1 MSPCD
6 RRCLG
11 ELLHISVGGHGE
23 DRGLS
28 SASIPLPE
36 SSGVCLHD
44 THDPSTPVRGHV
56 TEDFLLLGLVVVQ
69 INGVDARGRV
79 SIQHGLGAVP
89 GEWVQDSS
97 CGMRRKSGSLR
108 AGLGQG
114 LSGRSSSAH

>member
-1 MSPCD
+1 MTGTILENLIPV
-6 RRCLG
+6 
-11 ELLHISVGGHGE
+11 SVRGHGE
-23 DRGLS
+23 DLGLS
-28 SASIPLPE
+28 SAPTPLLE

-97 CGMRRKSGSLR
+97 CGIRRRSGSLR
-108 AGLGQG
+108 AGLEQE
-114 LSGRSSSAH
+114 LSGCSSGAY